1 MKTIFVAAVAALA
14 LSAPIQAAEGMGIL
28 LGGGGWHVKA
38 CKQGK
43 VLREVRDVQTGK
55 LVWRCV
61 VAPQQTAQVVPGPR
75 K

>member
-14 LSAPIQAAEGMGIL
+14 LAGPIQAAEGFGIL
-28 LGGGGWHVKA
+28 LGGNAWKIPA

-43 VLREVRDVQTGK
+43 VLREVRDVQSGK

-61 VAPQQTAQVVPGPR
+61 AAPQQTAQVTGPQ